1 MLVVKFG
8 GSLLGHARK
17 ILPVLAEHQVLL
29 VPGGG
34 VFADQVRRLYEEHRL
49 SERAAH
55 FMAIAAMDAYGEFLS
70 SVSGI
75 PARQSL
81 TGSLPAVLLPYR
93 LMRERDPL
101 PHSWQVT
108 SDSIACYVAALLGE
122 KRLVIL
128 TDVDGIYVN
137 GELVGEIT
145 AAELLRLGETCVD
158 AYLPKLLQKHR
169 ITCTVANGKSIEV
182 VKALLRGEAVGTR
195 VVP

>member
-8 GSLLGHARK
+8 GSLLTHAEK
-17 ILPVLAEHQVLL
+17 TLPLLAEHEVLL

-34 VFADQVRRLYEEHRL
+34 VFAEQVRRLYAEHRL
-49 SERAAH
+49 SESAAH

-75 PARQSL
+75 PARQTL
-81 TGSLPAVLLPYR
+81 RGSLPAILLPYR
-93 LMRERDPL
+93 LMRELDPL

-108 SDSIACYVAALLGE
+108 GDSIACCIAALLGE

-137 GELVGEIT
+137 GEPVKEIT

-158 AYLPKLLQKHR
+158 AYLPRLLKKHR
-169 ITCTVANGKSIEV
+169 ITCTVANGRSAEA
-182 VKALLRGEAVGTR
+182 VKAVLRGEAVGTR

>member
-1 MLVVKFG
+1 MRVVKFG
-8 GSLLGHARK
+8 GSLLGYASK
-17 ILPVLAEHQVLL
+17 VLPVLREHEVLI

-34 VFADQVRRLYEEHRL
+34 IFADEVRRVYAEHRL

-75 PARQSL
+75 PARQAL
-81 TGSLPAVLLPYR
+81 EGSLPAILLPYR

-122 KRLVIL
+122 KRLAIL
-128 TDVDGIYVN
+128 TDVDGIYA
-137 GELVGEIT
+137 GGRLVREIT
-145 AAELLRLGETCVD
+145 ARELEKLGETCVD
-158 AYLPKLLQKHR
+158 AYLPKLLQKYK
-169 ITCTVANGKSIEV
+169 ITCTVANGKSAEV

>member
-1 MLVVKFG
+1 MRVVKLG
-8 GSLLGHARK
+8 GSLMAYARE
-17 ILPVLAEHQVLL
+17 ILPVLREHDVLI

-34 VFADQVRRLYEEHRL
+34 VFADAVRKVYREHSL
-49 SERAAH
+49 DESAAH

-75 PARQSL
+75 PARQAL
-81 TGSLPAVLLPYR
+81 EGSLPAVLLPYQ

-108 SDSIACYVAALLGE
+108 SDSIACYIAALLGE

-128 TDVDGIYVN
+128 TDVDGIYVE
-137 GELVGEIT
+137 GRLVSRIS
-145 AAELLRLGETCVD
+145 AAELEKLGETCVD
-158 AYLPKLLQKHR
+158 AYLPKLLQKYK
-169 ITCTVANGKSIEV
+169 ITCTVANGKSAEV
-182 VKALLRGEAVGTR
+182 VRAVLRGEAIGTR